1 MDEHRAGDW
10 CPHCGSAL
18 ERSGQPAGRM
28 SELHQNQRLR
38 TALKWLAAC
47 SVRFEF
53 SFVSRESD
61 LFVEPIHLRKR
72 AVRSSQKL
80 RDQRDA
86 PLAKGSFMESLLAI
100 LDFLFGC
107 HHLHLS
113 RVFTLQ
119 GETYRVC
126 CECGARFAYSLKTMS
141 IERRLPLTPVLT
153 RFRIA

>member
-1 MDEHRAGDW
+1 ME
-10 CPHCGSAL
+10 SA
-18 ERSGQPAGRM
+18 
-28 SELHQNQRLR
+28 
-38 TALKWLAAC
+38 
-47 SVRFEF
+47 
-53 SFVSRESD
+53 
-61 LFVEPIHLRKR
+61 LFVELIHRQESEVFDLRKR
-72 AVRSSQKL
+72 P
-80 RDQRDA
+80 RDPGTPQ
-86 PLAKGSFMESLLAI
+86 LARESFMTILLAI

-126 CECGARFAYSLKTMS
+126 CDCGARFAYSLETMS